1 MGLRRVPPSS
11 EKMSHRRHRRNE
23 AKYTPARNASK
34 VRAVMNVWMVDS
46 ISGTTSTS
54 NLDADLYTVCQ
65 SEWSKNITSDI
76 GSNSE
81 RVAGHQQLHR
91 IPWF

>member
-11 EKMSHRRHRRNE
+11 EKMSHRRHRRNV
-23 AKYTPARNASK
+23 AKCVPVRSACK
-34 VRAVMNVWMVDS
+34 VVAMRYIWMVDS